1 MQPKSDVVRIT
12 YRGGRLMAE
21 KLYAGHTFEEVV
33 RLYADTV
40 TGVCVMRLRNSTD
53 AEDCFQNVFC
63 KLYSKSPEFDNDEH
77 LKAWLIRVT
86 TNTCHS
92 YFRNPFRRKRI
103 DIDENEI
110 ADIVDTGSSEQD
122 IVNRKVVMDAVMSL
136 PEHYRIIVYL
146 FYYEE
151 YSISQIS
158 NILRIKETT
167 IQTRLSRAREKLRH
181 VLADCFAE
189 ERSSL

>member
-1 MQPKSDVVRIT
+1 MNAAEYNTCVEKYLKMVYRISFH
-12 YRGGRLMAE
+12 YFGNRE
-21 KLYAGHTFEEVV
+21 
-33 RLYADTV
+33 
-40 TGVCVMRLRNSTD
+40 D
-53 AEDCFQNVFC
+53 AEDVSQDVFI
-63 KLYSKSPEFDNDEH
+63 KLYSSKISTKNDEEI
-77 LKAWLIRVT
+77 KAWLIRVT

-151 YSISQIS
+151 YSIGQIS

-167 IQTRLSRAREKLRH
+167 IQTRLSRAREKLRS

>member
-1 MQPKSDVVRIT
+1 MNAAEYNTCVEKYLKMVYRILFH
-12 YRGGRLMAE
+12 YFGNRE
-21 KLYAGHTFEEVV
+21 
-33 RLYADTV
+33 
-40 TGVCVMRLRNSTD
+40 D
-53 AEDCFQNVFC
+53 AEDVLLDVFI
-63 KLYSKSPEFDNDEH
+63 KLYSSKISTKNDEEI
-77 LKAWLIRVT
+77 KAWLIRVT

-151 YSISQIS
+151 YSIGQIS

-167 IQTRLSRAREKLRH
+167 IQTRLSRAREKLRN
-181 VLADCFAE
+181 VLADFFAE

>member
-1 MQPKSDVVRIT
+1 MNAAEYNTCVEKYLKMVYRILFH
-12 YRGGRLMAE
+12 YFGNRE
-21 KLYAGHTFEEVV
+21 
-33 RLYADTV
+33 
-40 TGVCVMRLRNSTD
+40 D
-53 AEDCFQNVFC
+53 AEDVSQDVFI
-63 KLYSKSPEFDNDEH
+63 KLYSSKISTKNDEEI
-77 LKAWLIRVT
+77 KAWLIRVT

-151 YSISQIS
+151 YSIGQIS

-167 IQTRLSRAREKLRH
+167 IQTRLSRAREKLRS

>member
-1 MQPKSDVVRIT
+1 MSITEYNTCVEKYLKMVYRISFH
-12 YRGGRLMAE
+12 YFGNRE
-21 KLYAGHTFEEVV
+21 
-33 RLYADTV
+33 
-40 TGVCVMRLRNSTD
+40 D
-53 AEDCFQNVFC
+53 AEDITQDVFT
-63 KLYSKSPEFDNDEH
+63 KLYQSKVRMDKEEDV
-77 LKAWLIRVT
+77 KAWLIRVT

-92 YFRNPFRRKRI
+92 YFRNPFRKRKT
-103 DIDENEI
+103 DVDEEELENTI
-110 ADIVDTGSSEQD
+110 DTGSSEQD

-151 YSISQIS
+151 YSIGQIS

-167 IQTRLSRAREKLRH
+167 IQTRLSRARQRLRD
-181 VLADCFAE
+181 VLAECFPE